1 MLMLN
6 LETRKLQQAPKRD
19 KGVGAWWCPLCNKIR
34 RNEVITQIRTCD
46 STELFIG
53 YFGNSDEYASPKK
66 QGLRTNTD
74 MLAVF
79 FKNGSVFVVAENDL
93 TPTTKRMKQVSM
105 ERAVSTLVMLLRLG
119 ASADL
124 VSDLPRK
131 QRIALL
137 KRRCTI
143 KQVTALRGW
152 SIENPRQDAVR
163 QWRLI
168 AKSYNQIDLNKVL
181 QKLSKTLND
190 EFDDDEC
197 AQISAAVQLADSE
210 WPNQ

>member
-1 MLMLN
+1 MSTPHQKSKDC
-6 LETRKLQQAPKRD
+6 E
-19 KGVGAWWCPLCNKIR
+19 
-34 RNEVITQIRTCD
+34 RTH
-46 STELFIG
+46 
-53 YFGNSDEYASPKK
+53 
-66 QGLRTNTD
+66 

-143 KQVTALRGW
+143 KQVRALRGW